1 MNGLFIGETIDLGG
15 SLATAAAAITG
26 QVGAAL
32 PVALPVAGAILA
44 VGVGWKIFKRFVR
57 G

>member
-1 MNGLFIGETIDLGG
+1 MDPDIDLGSG
-15 SLATAAAAITG
+15 LTTAAAEITS

-32 PVALPVAGAILA
+32 PVALGVGAAILA
-44 VGVGWKIFKRFVR
+44 VTVGWKIFRRFVR

>member
-1 MNGLFIGETIDLGG
+1 MVPTAIDLGTALT
-15 SLATAAAAITG
+15 SAATAITT
-26 QVGAAL
+26 QVGDAL

-44 VGVGWKIFKRFVR
+44 VGIGWKIFKRFVR

>member
-1 MNGLFIGETIDLGG
+1 MDPVTIDLG
-15 SLATAAAAITG
+15 SALATAATAVTE

-32 PVALPVAGAILA
+32 PVALPVAGAIIA
-44 VGVGWKIFKRFVR
+44 VTVGWKIFKRFVR

>member
-1 MNGLFIGETIDLGG
+1 MFNTAIDLGTAL
-15 SLATAAAAITG
+15 SAAALEIQT